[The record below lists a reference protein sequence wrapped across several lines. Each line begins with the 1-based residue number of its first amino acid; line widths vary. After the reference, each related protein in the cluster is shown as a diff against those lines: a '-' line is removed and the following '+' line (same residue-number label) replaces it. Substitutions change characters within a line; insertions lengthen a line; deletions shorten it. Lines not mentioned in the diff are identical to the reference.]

1 MFGRKAKRP
10 AALGSL
16 RNEEN
21 VQIIHSMGNTH
32 KNIGEEEEEEEEEE
46 EGGGGGGGGKMKERN
61 KKKRNKKGRRKTF
74 QRWKR

>member
-46 EGGGGGGGGKMKERN
+46 EGGGRGGGGKMKERN

>member
-32 KNIGEEEEEEEEEE
+32 KNIGEEEEEEEE
-46 EGGGGGGGGKMKERN
+46 GARFIVDRPMASLLLLL
-61 KKKRNKKGRRKTF
+61 T
-74 QRWKR
+74 